1 MANAT
6 ENKAE
11 NLSTVYEHKKTEE
24 SVRTQWERGRIPQR
38 LSEHRK
44 GKKKFFL
51 LDGPPYINALPHVG
65 HVKTTTC
72 KDIWTRFKYMQG
84 FDAYVQPGFDCH
96 GLPVEVIVENEL
108 GIRTKQDIER
118 LGIDKFDAACLA
130 KILNNEKV
138 WVGVYRDLGAL
149 RAYYDPYFTYKN
161 YYIESAWW
169 TLKRLQEKGFLYEG
183 KKAIHWCPKCETALS
198 GYEVSDS
205 YKDLTDPGV
214 YVKFKVKEKENESLL
229 VFTTTPW
236 TLPANVAIFAA
247 PEATYVRVKTQDD
260 VGRKE
265 ILILAKDLVK
275 TVFELAE
282 REYEILEEFPGK
294 KLDGLQYESLLDVE
308 QQDEV
313 RAHPKGLRVFM
324 SLPLMK
330 GKIYTK
336 HVMKAEQNK
345 TATKESSNQK
355 NGEDQPRGAHE
366 EFGEF
371 VTTTDGTGLVHC
383 APGHGQTDNLIGK
396 EYGLPEVSPV
406 DERGCFTEKV
416 GQWKGQFVKKA
427 DKEIVETL
435 EREGK
440 LFKFQEITHSYPL
453 CWRCKSPLVFRLS
466 DQWYLSVES
475 IKDKMV
481 EDNEK
486 TNWLPAFGKQ
496 AFHNWLVDAQDWCV
510 SQQRFW
516 GIPMPIWECN
526 NAKCGNKEFV
536 GSVDELRKKAT
547 KDPGELADLHRHT
560 VDSIKLKCVKCGGE
574 MTRVKDI
581 FNVWFDS
588 AISPWA
594 SLGYPRT
601 NKTLFEEMFPLPL
614 VCESQDQIR
623 GWFYVLQFA
632 ARAAFDTPSY
642 KACAMMGWV
651 LDEKGEKMSK
661 SAGNVIW
668 AKDGIAALG
677 ADVIRLYYCWEL
689 APWEVQKFSLQT
701 AREVQRSLNVVWNS
715 LVFLKT
721 YAPKAFKADDALAF
735 SRLEDV
741 WLMSRLN
748 TVTKEV
754 TQNLEAFEFH
764 HAGRKLVDF
773 AVNDFSRWYIKLV
786 RDRMSEDDAS
796 ASRRECAEAMR
807 RTIAQIAK
815 LLAPITPFLSEEIYS
830 QLREYGGND
839 SKEESVHYCLYPVA
853 KAEASDV
860 ELEARMAFAASVSE
874 AVNSLRRANGLKL
887 RAPVREVVVVG
898 DAKEGAKARAAVES
912 LQQIMRDST
921 NALAVRYSEA
931 EPTALKAV
939 QEIRSAKVF
948 LDTAMDDELRALA
961 LVREVSRNVQDC
973 RKQAGLRVLDEI
985 ESAAVAGL
993 NAEQK
998 KALEPKL
1005 KELASAVRAREF
1017 ALAELA
1023 KPAAS
1028 DFSSEAKIDGSP
1040 VKIFL
1045 KR

>member
-1 MANAT
+1 MS
-6 ENKAE
+6 E
-11 NLSTVYEHKKTEE
+11 LPTVYEPKKIEDGVRRYWEE
-24 SVRTQWERGRIPQR
+24 KRIPQR
-38 LSEHRK
+38 LAEHRK
-44 GKKKFFL
+44 GKEKFFL
-51 LDGPPYINALPHVG
+51 LDGPPYINAMPHVG

-108 GIRTKQDIER
+108 GVRAKKDIER

-130 KILNNEKV
+130 KILNNEKI
-138 WVGVYRDLGAL
+138 WMSVYRDLGAL
-149 RAYYDPYFTYKN
+149 RAYFEPYFTYKN

-169 TLKRLQEKGFLYEG
+169 TLKRLQERGFLYEG

-205 YKDLTDPGV
+205 YKDVTDPGV
-214 YVKFKVKEKENESLL
+214 YVKFRLKGKDNEFLL

-236 TLPANVAIFAA
+236 TLPGNVAVFAA
-247 PEATYVRVKTQDD
+247 PEAIYVKVKTQDD
-260 VGRKE
+260 VGREE
-265 ILILAKDLVK
+265 ILVLAKDLVK
-275 TVFELAE
+275 TVFEAAQ
-282 REYEILEEFPGK
+282 RDYEILDEFPGK
-294 KLDGLQYESLLDVE
+294 KLDGLEYESLLDCE

-313 RAHPKGLRVFM
+313 RAHPKGLRVYM

-330 GKIYTK
+330 GKIYKK
-336 HVMKAEQNK
+336 HVMRSEQNQ
-345 TATKESSNQK
+345 TASKGNAGAEK
-355 NGEDQPRGAHE
+355 NGEEQPRGAHE

-396 EYGLPEVSPV
+396 EYDLPEASPV
-406 DERGCFTEKV
+406 DERGCFTDKV
-416 GQWKGQFVKKA
+416 GEWKGVFVKTA
-427 DKEIVETL
+427 DKGIVEKIK
-435 EREGK
+435 REGK
-440 LFKFQEITHSYPL
+440 LFLFQEITHSYPL

-466 DQWYLSVES
+466 DQWYLSVEA
-475 IKDKMV
+475 IKDKMI

-486 TNWLPAFGKQ
+486 TRWLPAFGRQ
-496 AFHNWLVDAQDWCV
+496 AFHNWLADAQDWCV

-516 GIPMPIWECN
+516 GIPMPIWICDD
-526 NAKCGNKEFV
+526 AKCGNKEFI
-536 GSVDELRKKAT
+536 GSVEELRKKAV
-547 KDPGELADLHRHT
+547 KDPGDLADLHRHT
-560 VDSIKLKCVKCGGE
+560 VDKIKLRCPKCKGE
-574 MTRVKDI
+574 MQRVKDI

-594 SLGYPRT
+594 SLGYPRE
-601 NKTLFEEMFPLPL
+601 NKALFESMFPLPL

-632 ARAAFDTPSY
+632 ARAAFDAPAY
-642 KACAMMGWV
+642 RACAMMGWV

-677 ADVIRLYYCWEL
+677 ADVVRLYYCWEL
-689 APWEVQKFSLQT
+689 APWEVQKFSLQS

-715 LVFLKT
+715 LAFLKT
-721 YAPKAFKADDALAF
+721 YAPSGFKANDAAKF
-735 SRLEDV
+735 TRVEDS
-741 WLMSRLN
+741 WLLSRLN
-748 TVTKEV
+748 TVTTEV
-754 TQNLEAFEFH
+754 TAHLEAFEFH

-786 RDRMSEDDAS
+786 RDRMTESDDS

-807 RTIAQIAK
+807 RTIAQLSKLIA
-815 LLAPITPFLSEEIYS
+815 PFCPFISEEIYS
-830 QLREYGGND
+830 QLREYAGGGAA
-839 SKEESVHYCLYPVA
+839 EESVHYCDYP
-853 KAEASDV
+853 KARDGASD
-860 ELEARMAFAASVSE
+860 EALEERMAFAASVSE
-874 AVNSLRRANGLKL
+874 AVNSLRRANSLKL
-887 RAPVREVVVVG
+887 RAPVREIVVVG
-898 DAKEGAKARAAVES
+898 DAKARAAVDS

-921 NALAVRYSEA
+921 NSLAVRFA
-931 EPTALKAV
+931 EKEPATLSAVYELKN
-939 QEIRSAKVF
+939 AKVF
-948 LDTAMDDELRALA
+948 LDTTQDAELKALA

-973 RKQAGLRVLDEI
+973 RKKAGLRVLDEI
-985 ESAAVAGL
+985 ESAAVGGL

-1005 KELASAVRAREF
+1005 KELASAVRARTF
-1017 ALAELA
+1017 ALAEH
-1023 KPAAS
+1023 AAS
-1028 DFSSEAKIDGSP
+1028 DFSSEAKIDGAA